1 MEGEAGQDV
10 SKTAGILIIGNE
22 VLSGKVTDEN
32 SPYLVRELRVLGVEV
47 QRIVTIPDDAQ
58 VILEEVKSLSKRYDL
73 VFTTGGIGPTPDD
86 MTIGAIAGAFGRP
99 VVRDPFLEEI
109 LRRHYGSGITAAQ
122 LRMAEIPEG
131 GRLVGRGS
139 ASFPVIV
146 FRNVYIFPGIP
157 EAVRRKFEWI
167 REEFRDVPYRLRKVF
182 LQCDEGEIADDLQA
196 VLDRYPALLL
206 GSYPILHN
214 PDHTVILTLESK
226 DAAYVDQALQWLLS
240 RLPAH
245 SVVRVE

>member
-1 MEGEAGQDV
+1 V

-32 SPYLVRELRVLGVEV
+32 SPYLVRELRSLGVEV
-47 QRIVTIPDDAQ
+47 QRIVTIPDEVP
-58 VILEEVKSLSKRYDL
+58 VIVEEVTLLAERYDL

-109 LRRHYGSGITAAQ
+109 LRRHYGPGITAAQ

-131 GRLVGRGS
+131 GRMVGAGTT
-139 ASFPVIV
+139 SFPVIV

-167 REEFRDVPYRLRKVF
+167 REEFRDVPYTLRKVF
-182 LQCDEGEIADDLQA
+182 LQCDEGEIAEDLQA
-196 VLDRYPALLL
+196 VLDGYPTLLL

-214 PDHTVILTLESK
+214 PDHTVMLTLESK
-226 DAAYVDQALQWLLS
+226 DAAYVDRALQSLLG
-240 RLPAH
+240 RLPAQA
-245 SVVRVE
+245 VVRVE

>member
-1 MEGEAGQDV
+1 M
-10 SKTAGILIIGNE
+10 SKTAGILIIGSE

-32 SPYLVRELRVLGVEV
+32 SPFLVRELRALGVDV
-47 QRIVTIPDDAQ
+47 QRILTIPDDVQ
-58 VILEEVKSLSKRYDL
+58 VIVEEVKALSERYDL

-86 MTIGAIAGAFGRP
+86 MTIGAIARAFGRP
-99 VVRDPFLEEI
+99 VVRDPFLENI
-109 LRRHYGSGITAAQ
+109 LRSHYGAEITASQ

-139 ASFPVIV
+139 TSFPVIV
-146 FRNVYIFPGIP
+146 FRNIYIFPGIP

-167 REEFRDVPYRLRKVF
+167 REEFRDVPYTLRKIF
-182 LQCDEGEIADDLQA
+182 LRCDEGEIADDLQA
-196 VLDRYPALLL
+196 ALDRYPGLLL

-214 PDHTVILTLESK
+214 PEYSVMLTLESK
-226 DAAYVDQALQWLLS
+226 DPPFVERALQWLLS
-240 RLPAH
+240 RLPTR